1 MSGTVRVLVVDDEPP
16 ARAMLSDM
24 LRQAPGVEVVG
35 ECANG
40 FEAVK
45 AAEAERPDA
54 VFLDIEMPRLNGL
67 EVAELLDPTIAVVFV
82 TAYDEHAVRAF
93 EANAADYVLKP
104 FRRERLLQS
113 LEKARRRTRRA
124 AAPVSAISES
134 LRAPGEHASR
144 IVVRDGPRVHVIP
157 AADLEWAR
165 AEDDYVR
172 LYAAGREHLKS
183 QTLVNLA
190 ASLDPDRFLRVHRSY
205 LVNVD
210 RLRRIEPASK
220 NTHVA
225 VLESG
230 TKIPVSREGH
240 ARLKALLG
248 ED

>member
-1 MSGTVRVLVVDDEPP
+1 VSGIVRVLVVDDEPP

-40 FEAVK
+40 FDAVK

-67 EVAELLDPTIAVVFV
+67 EVAELLDPAIAVVFV

-113 LEKARRRTRRA
+113 LEKARRRTGRA
-124 AAPVSAISES
+124 AAPVSAISDAM
-134 LRAPGEHASR
+134 RPAGEHVSR

-172 LYAAGREHLKS
+172 LCAGGREYLKS
-183 QTLVNLA
+183 QALANLA

-205 LVNVD
+205 LVNVY
-210 RLRRIEPASK
+210 RLRRIEPTSK

-225 VLESG
+225 VLQSG
-230 TKIPVSREGH
+230 AKIPVSREGH

>member
-1 MSGTVRVLVVDDEPP
+1 MLVVDDEPP
-16 ARAMLSDM
+16 ARAILSDM

-67 EVAELLDPTIAVVFV
+67 EVAELLDPAIAVVFV

-113 LEKARRRTRRA
+113 LEKARRTGRA

-134 LRAPGEHASR
+134 LRAPGEYATR
-144 IVVRDGPRVHVIP
+144 VVVRDGPRVHVIP
-157 AADLEWAR
+157 AGDLEWAR

-172 LYAAGREHLKS
+172 VCAAGREYLKS
-183 QTLVNLA
+183 QTLASLA

-225 VLESG
+225 VLETG
-230 TKIPVSREGH
+230 AKIPVSREGH